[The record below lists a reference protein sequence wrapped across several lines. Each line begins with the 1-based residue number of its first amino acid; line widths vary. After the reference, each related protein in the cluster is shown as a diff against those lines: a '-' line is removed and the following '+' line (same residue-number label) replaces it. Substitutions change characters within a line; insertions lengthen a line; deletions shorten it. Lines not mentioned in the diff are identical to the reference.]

1 MLLKTLKTKLFI
13 VRIVRIKSHKD
24 SVGTDL
30 SVRSSSNF
38 LHASMP
44 SVVGMFVYKD
54 DTSRVT
60 SKTLG
65 GMSPKSLLVEEM
77 GGVLYI
83 GRQCLY

>member
-1 MLLKTLKTKLFI
+1 MKCSSLKTKLFI
-13 VRIVRIKSHKD
+13 VRILRIKSHKV

-38 LHASMP
+38 LQASMP

-60 SKTLG
+60 SRLRALG
-65 GMSPKSLLVEEM
+65 GISSKSCSLLRRWVEFFT
-77 GGVLYI
+77 
-83 GRQCLY
+83 

>member
-1 MLLKTLKTKLFI
+1 MLLNEVFVVKKKLFI
-13 VRIVRIKSHKD
+13 VRIMRIKSHKV

-38 LHASMP
+38 LHALMP

-60 SKTLG
+60 SASRALG
-65 GMSPKSLLVEEM
+65 GISSKCCSLL
-77 GGVLYI
+77 
-83 GRQCLY
+83 RR

>member
-1 MLLKTLKTKLFI
+1 MKCSSLKTKLFI
-13 VRIVRIKSHKD
+13 VKIMRIKSHKV

-30 SVRSSSNF
+30 SVHSSSNF

-60 SKTLG
+60 SRALG
-65 GMSPKSLLVEEM
+65 GMSSKSCSLLRRWV
-77 GGVLYI
+77 VFFT
-83 GRQCLY
+83 